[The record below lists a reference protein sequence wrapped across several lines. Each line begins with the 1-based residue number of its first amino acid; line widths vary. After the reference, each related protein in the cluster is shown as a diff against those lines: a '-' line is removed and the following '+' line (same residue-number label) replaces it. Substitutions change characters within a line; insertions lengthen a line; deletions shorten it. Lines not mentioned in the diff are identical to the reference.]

1 MFGGV
6 IKMTGLIHE
15 ATKNSGLILTALGQ
29 HVLIS
34 LTAVT
39 LGILIAV
46 PAGIVLSRHK
56 KAATVVLGIFG
67 VINTI
72 PSIVLLGAAM
82 ILLGLGF
89 VPAVAVLFLYSLL
102 PIMRS
107 TYTGITEINPKYI
120 KAAHGVGMSSLQVLR
135 LVQIPLAVP
144 AIVTGI
150 RLSTIYI
157 ISWATLSA
165 FIGGGGLG
173 DLIWMG
179 LQSYNFDLVLC
190 GAIPATVLSLLASA
204 LLSRLIKITGKH
216 KSEEVSA

>member
-1 MFGGV
+1 
-6 IKMTGLIHE
+6 MTGLIHE
-15 ATKNSGLILTALGQ
+15 AAKNSELILTALRQ
-29 HVLIS
+29 HILIS
-34 LTAVT
+34 ITAVV
-39 LGILIAV
+39 LGIVIAV
-46 PAGIVLSRHK
+46 PAGIILSHHK
-56 KAATVVLGIFG
+56 KAASVVLGVFG
-67 VINTI
+67 VVNTI

-89 VPAVAVLFLYSLL
+89 VPAVAVLFVYSLL
-102 PIMRS
+102 PIMRA

-120 KAAHGVGMSSLQVLR
+120 KAAQGMGMSSLQVLR

-173 DLIWMG
+173 DQIWMG
-179 LQSYNFDLVLC
+179 LQSYNFNLVLC
-190 GAIPATVLSLLASA
+190 GAIPATILSLLASS
-204 LLSRLIKITGKH
+204 LLNRLIKITGRRKN
-216 KSEEVSA
+216 EEVPA

>member
-1 MFGGV
+1 
-6 IKMTGLIHE
+6 MTGLIHE

-179 LQSYNFDLVLC
+179 LQSYNFNLVLC
-190 GAIPATVLSLLASA
+190 GAIPATMLSLLASA